1 MPLVFFETYGRI
13 VPYQAGGVN
22 PFPPGNEGMMCNHCK
37 ARVEKAC
44 LAVPGTT
51 KAEVNLAEK
60 SVTLEGTAAEAAWK
74 KAIADAGYQVVE

>member
-1 MPLVFFETYGRI
+1 MSI
-13 VPYQAGGVN
+13 
-22 PFPPGNEGMMCNHCK
+22 PFRREITSQNGNT
-37 ARVEKAC
+37 
-44 LAVPGTT
+44 TT

>member
-1 MPLVFFETYGRI
+1 MQSLQG
-13 VPYQAGGVN
+13 AGGKGL
-22 PFPPGNEGMMCNHCK
+22 PGC
-37 ARVEKAC
+37 A
-44 LAVPGTT
+44 GTT

>member
-1 MPLVFFETYGRI
+1 MTVI
-13 VPYQAGGVN
+13 HA
-22 PFPPGNEGMMCNHCK
+22 EGMMCNHCK
-37 ARVEKAC
+37 MTVEKA
-44 LAVPGTT
+44 T

>member
-1 MPLVFFETYGRI
+1 MCCSLVW
-13 VPYQAGGVN
+13 
-22 PFPPGNEGMMCNHCK
+22 
-37 ARVEKAC
+37 VEKAC

>member
-1 MPLVFFETYGRI
+1 
-13 VPYQAGGVN
+13 
-22 PFPPGNEGMMCNHCK
+22 MMCNHCK